1 MQSRELVKELL
12 NKFGV
17 AVLAGASFGDA
28 GENYLSFSFFMAPET
43 IEEGM
48 NKVKASKK
56 HRESGRPTHLHTQLD
71 FFLLKVVHYILA
83 LQGAFRLF
91 SIDVRLLSD
100 NQTATC

>member
-17 AVLAGASFGDA
+17 AVLAGASFGGA
-28 GENYLSFSFFMAPET
+28 GENYLRFSFFMAPET

-56 HRESGRPTHLHTQLD
+56 HRESGRPTHLHTQLVASSSRSSTIYLPCRARSD
-71 FFLLKVVHYILA
+71 CFL
-83 LQGAFRLF
+83 
-91 SIDVRLLSD
+91 
-100 NQTATC
+100 

>member
-48 NKVKASKK
+48 N
-56 HRESGRPTHLHTQLD
+56 
-71 FFLLKVVHYILA
+71 
-83 LQGAFRLF
+83 
-91 SIDVRLLSD
+91 
-100 NQTATC
+100 